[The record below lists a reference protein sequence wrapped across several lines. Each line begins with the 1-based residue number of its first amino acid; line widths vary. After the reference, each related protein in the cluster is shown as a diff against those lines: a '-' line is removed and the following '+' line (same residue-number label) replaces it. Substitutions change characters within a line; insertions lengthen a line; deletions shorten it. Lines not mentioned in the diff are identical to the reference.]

1 MANQIQNLSFRLASH
16 EDYDAVIRMSY
27 GIYGDTDY
35 LPAFFHSF
43 VDDADTKIF
52 LAIVGNEVVGLLMAT
67 ITEGGRAYF
76 STSGRIAPAWRKKGI
91 IWKLEKFQDA
101 WIRLNRP
108 TARFKRATAS
118 ISLVDMIKNK
128 GHKGMQEVFRMP
140 YVEYKGG
147 PNLWWRQDPAQL
159 AQLEPTGLP
168 DVVPL
173 QDADDDFCTA
183 VQKWF
188 PAGACGGYDGK
199 PVILVDWDPYT
210 LSPANLKLLQAEN
223 KIYTLNHE
231 GQTSLSISNTYP
243 TAAVRMV
250 SIQIYAMNILTAQNH
265 LLKHLQDVSRSYKND
280 DLHLTVFVGLAEL
293 ESPLHVFCRDALQ
306 MENQLD
312 TKGQVIMYEADMLAS
327 HL

>member
-1 MANQIQNLSFRLASH
+1 MANQLQNLSFRLVTH

-27 GIYGDTDY
+27 DIYGDTDY

-43 VDDADTKIF
+43 VDDPDTKIF
-52 LAIVGNEVVGLLMAT
+52 LAIVGKEVVGLLMAT

-76 STSGRIAPAWRKKGI
+76 STSGRLASAWRKTGI
-91 IWKLEKFQDA
+91 IWKLEKYQDA
-101 WIRLNRP
+101 WIRQNRP
-108 TARFKRATAS
+108 TARYKRATT
-118 ISLVDMIKNK
+118 SLVNVFTNK
-128 GHKGMQEVFRMP
+128 GHRGMQEVFRMP

-147 PNLWWRQDPAQL
+147 RNLWWRQDPAQL

-168 DVVPL
+168 NVVPL

-183 VQKWF
+183 AEKWL

-199 PVILVDWDPYT
+199 PIILVDWDPYT
-210 LSPANLKLLQAEN
+210 LSPTNLKLLQADN

-231 GQTSLSISNTYP
+231 GEISLSISNTYP

-250 SIQIYAMNILTAQNH
+250 SIQIYAKDFFTVQKH

-280 DLHLTVFVGLAEL
+280 DMHLTVFVGLTEL